1 MKIVIT
7 GANGQLGLE
16 LRRQLKSYGKYE
28 VIATDR
34 ENLNIVDI
42 EEVNKFITK
51 NNPDIVIN
59 CAAHTAVDLCET
71 DHDNAYKI
79 NAIGPRNLSIACE
92 KIGAKLVQVSTD
104 YVFDGTAKE
113 PYREDDTTCPNSI
126 YGKSKLMGEQLV
138 REFCSKYFVIRT
150 AWLYGEG
157 NNFVRTMIKLSK
169 EHSELNVVNDQFG
182 SPTST
187 VDLARAII
195 DLMNTEH
202 YGVYHGTCEGQCSW
216 YDFAKK
222 IFEISDIDIKVNP
235 VTSDEFKRPAPRPE
249 YSVLDNFMLKLVGL
263 NSFRTWEEAIE
274 EYINKEQMQL
284 DEVAVTKGE

>member
-7 GANGQLGLE
+7 GAKGQLGLE
-16 LRRQLKSYGKYE
+16 LTKQLEIENKYE
-28 VIATDR
+28 IIATDR
-34 ENLNIVDI
+34 DELNIIDI
-42 EEVNKFITK
+42 NSVNEFLL
-51 NNPDIVIN
+51 NNKPDVVIN

-71 DHDNAYKI
+71 DIENAYKI
-79 NAIGPRNLSIACE
+79 NAVGPRNLAIVCE

-104 YVFDGTAKE
+104 YVFDGNGTR

-126 YGKSKLMGEQLV
+126 YGTSKLMGENFV
-138 REFCSKYFVIRT
+138 REFCSRYFVVRT

-157 NNFVRTMIKLSK
+157 NNFVRTMLKLS
-169 EHSELNVVNDQFG
+169 ETNSELNVVNDQFG

-187 VDLARAII
+187 VDLAKAII

-222 IFEISDIDIKVNP
+222 IFEIKNIDIKVNP
-235 VTSDEFKRPAPRPE
+235 VTSEEFKRPAPRPA

-263 NSFRTWEEAIE
+263 NSFRMWEKSLE
-274 EYINKEQMQL
+274 EYLDKE
-284 DEVAVTKGE
+284 

>member
-1 MKIVIT
+1 MKILIT
-7 GANGQLGLE
+7 GSKGQLGLE
-16 LRRQLKSYGKYE
+16 LTKQLEKEKKYE
-28 VIATDR
+28 IIATDR
-34 ENLNIVDI
+34 DELNIIDI
-42 EEVNKFITK
+42 NSVNEFLL
-51 NNPDIVIN
+51 NNKPDVVIN

-71 DHDNAYKI
+71 DVENAYKI
-79 NAIGPRNLSIACE
+79 NAIGPRNLAIVCE

-104 YVFDGTAKE
+104 YVFDGNGTR

-126 YGKSKLMGEQLV
+126 YGTSKLMGENFV
-138 REFCSKYFVIRT
+138 REFCSRYFVVRT

-157 NNFVRTMIKLSK
+157 NNFVRTMLKLS
-169 EHSELNVVNDQFG
+169 ETNSELNVVNDQFG

-187 VDLARAII
+187 VDLAKAII

-222 IFEISDIDIKVNP
+222 IFEIKNIDIKVNP
-235 VTSDEFKRPAPRPE
+235 VTSEEFKRPAPRPA

-263 NSFRTWEEAIE
+263 NSFRTWEKSLE
-274 EYINKEQMQL
+274 EYLDKE
-284 DEVAVTKGE
+284 